1 MGRTDDGKRL
11 VPFRVSELTNLSK
24 MTARVMALERR
35 VELLR
40 EQRYVWL
47 GVGFLIGYLLAF
59 GLGMK

>member
-1 MGRTDDGKRL
+1 MDTERRL

-24 MTARVMALERR
+24 MTARVMALEKR

-47 GVGFLIGYLLAF
+47 GIGFLVGYLLAF
-59 GLGMK
+59 GLGTR